1 MINHLFARPQDVEG
15 SAFHLDL
22 LRELEPAGD
31 YTVEFRR
38 MDSLWH
44 TRSERPRPSSDTL
57 LIWHYGTC
65 PTFITTTV
73 YDPDIDWARYC
84 EIFSVERWAYPYD
97 LLPYSMTIQTED

>member
-57 LIWHYGTC
+57 LIWHYGTS
-65 PTFITTTV
+65 P
-73 YDPDIDWARYC
+73 PLHHHHGLRPRHRLGA
-84 EIFSVERWAYPYD
+84 
-97 LLPYSMTIQTED
+97 LLRNIQRRTLGLPLRPSTL